1 MDLER
6 LIATEQSLD
15 EALRGAREAAS
26 RLVAE
31 AQAAVHRAE
40 AELEA
45 ELLSAAA
52 RFAAETAAERDRRER
67 EVRREAALAAARYE
81 AVPAER
87 VSAAARDVV
96 ERLVA
101 GEAAP

>member
-6 LIATEQSLD
+6 LIVTEQRLD
-15 EALRGAREAAS
+15 EALRGAREEAA

-31 AQAAVHRAE
+31 AQAAAQRAE

-45 ELLSAAA
+45 ELLSSAE
-52 RFAAETAAERDRRER
+52 RLAAETASERERRER
-67 EVRREAALAAARYE
+67 EVSQEAALTVACYE